1 MGGLQSHPVMCQVTY
16 IYIHTIYIS
25 YGYAYAYACVQCDK
39 PSIKP
44 PNWGLFLPPI
54 HGHIG
59 DGIFL
64 VYYIIHI
71 YIYIRIEQISC
82 LVYLYLSHLYIYV
95 YMCNGHSPLIGWFHP
110 HCWINQVKCTF
121 LLSEVSQQTC
131 RPQWATG
138 ILWACP
144 RRRLRACHR
153 VKVANDIG
161 NFIPSTM
168 FFLHPRP
175 APMNRYNC
183 QPGDGIT

>member
-16 IYIHTIYIS
+16 IYIYTLYIYIYT

-110 HCWINQVKCTF
+110 HCWINQVKFTF
-121 LLSEVSQQTC
+121 LLSEVSQQTR

-153 VKVANDIG
+153 VLG
-161 NFIPSTM
+161 TSSHPPFFST
-168 FFLHPRP
+168 PQTRP
-175 APMNRYNC
+175 NE
-183 QPGDGIT
+183 